1 MFWFFAIIAIIGIVA
16 LGVSL
21 ICLVTDTD
29 PFSLWM
35 TIFAISLTFIFIGG
49 IGGSFY
55 QDTEEENTTTQE
67 ECIEDEYQYN
77 YCPYCG
83 KEIK

>member
-1 MFWFFAIIAIIGIVA
+1 
-16 LGVSL
+16 
-21 ICLVTDTD
+21 
-29 PFSLWM
+29 M

>member
-1 MFWFFAIIAIIGIVA
+1 MFWFVIITIIGIVA

-21 ICLVTDTD
+21 VCLGIDAD
-29 PFSLWM
+29 PFGLWV
-35 TIFAISLTFIFIGG
+35 TIFIISVVLVIIGG
-49 IGGSFY
+49 FGGALY
-55 QDTEEENTTTQE
+55 QHIEEENTTIQE

-77 YCPYCG
+77 YCPHCG